1 MGPGGGYKVGWA
13 LSWILVGWAAWEF
26 SVCVGQVVGKELK
39 TFCSLGI
46 EGGVGREEALEPG
59 CN

>member
-39 TFCSLGI
+39 TL
-46 EGGVGREEALEPG
+46 EGGIGREEALEPG